1 MSAVRRI
8 DASVLK
14 TLLPRPS
21 ESHKGT
27 FGTLCMFCGSEKMP
41 GAAFLSAFG
50 ALRSGVGLLKL
61 AASPSVSAV
70 LQTRL
75 AEPVWVSPQEIE
87 NVQANAFLC
96 GCGLSRA
103 YDDLLEYLLPQ
114 IRIPA
119 VYDADCINFLSLHKD
134 VANRLQNEYILT
146 PHPAE
151 FHRLCGKSIAEIQQ
165 NRIGLAAEYAHLHRC
180 VLVLKGHE
188 TVVASPSG
196 EVAVNTS
203 GNSALAK
210 GGSGDV
216 LAGVIAS
223 LVAQGHSCFDAAC
236 IGVYV
241 HGKAGELLSE
251 TYGEHGALPSDLPVM
266 IGKLLG

>member
-1 MSAVRRI
+1 MSAVRPI
-8 DASVLK
+8 DELVLK
-14 TLLPRPS
+14 TVLPRPD

-41 GAAFLSAFG
+41 GAAYLSACS
-50 ALRSGVGLLKL
+50 ALRSGVGLLRL
-61 AASPSVSAV
+61 AAAPSVAAV

-75 AEPVWVSPQEIE
+75 AEPVWITPQEIE
-87 NVQANAFLC
+87 TVQADAFLC
-96 GCGLSRA
+96 GCGLSRT
-103 YDDLLEYLLPQ
+103 YDDLLTQILPK
-114 IRIPA
+114 IGIPS
-119 VYDADCINFLSLHKD
+119 VYDADCINFLALHKD
-134 VANRLQNEYILT
+134 VENRLQNEYILT

-151 FHRLCGKSIAEIQQ
+151 FHRLCGKSIAEIRQ
-165 NRIGLAAEYAHLHRC
+165 NRIELAAEYAYTHRC

-196 EVAVNTS
+196 DVAVNTS

-216 LAGVIAS
+216 LAGVISS

-241 HGKAGELLSE
+241 HGKAGELLSAA
-251 TYGEHGALPSDLPVM
+251 YGEHGVLPSDLPAT